1 MPASFHRS
9 KTGMQS
15 HNLRI
20 AVSAQEDKPIA
31 KCQELVS
38 SSAPYMSHPSH
49 LKPRGSGREF
59 HIRKDRIKSARY
71 PHLRSLFDHPL
82 HFAHDFVPIF
92 PLSSAF
98 GTSCTK
104 GRFLRFR
111 RRSLEAFR
119 RGQRQIG
126 ERLVSDPAHDG
137 ESVELLWMGKKW
149 LRIRKGFGMTCGQF
163 KWILCIVR
171 EKVDTLLGTNWSN
184 QVLTMEKT

>member
-82 HFAHDFVPIF
+82 RFAHDFVPIF

-104 GRFLRFR
+104 GGSSGSGADRLKRFGAGSGRSGSGSSVTLRTME
-111 RRSLEAFR
+111 SLWNYC
-119 RGQRQIG
+119 G
-126 ERLVSDPAHDG
+126 
-137 ESVELLWMGKKW
+137 MGKKMA
-149 LRIRKGFGMTCGQF
+149 K
-163 KWILCIVR
+163 
-171 EKVDTLLGTNWSN
+171 N
-184 QVLTMEKT
+184 

>member
-9 KTGMQS
+9 KAGMQS

-71 PHLRSLFDHPL
+71 PHLRSLFDQPSILPMISSPSSHSARP
-82 HFAHDFVPIF
+82 AVPPAQKEVPPVPAPIAW
-92 PLSSAF
+92 SVSARAAADR
-98 GTSCTK
+98 GAARQWPCTRWRVC
-104 GRFLRFR
+104 G
-111 RRSLEAFR
+111 
-119 RGQRQIG
+119 II
-126 ERLVSDPAHDG
+126 VDG
-137 ESVELLWMGKKW
+137 EKMAK
-149 LRIRKGFGMTCGQF
+149 
-163 KWILCIVR
+163 
-171 EKVDTLLGTNWSN
+171 N
-184 QVLTMEKT
+184 